1 MMQLCCSTV
10 LYMLL
15 LVCVLVNAH
24 EGKLCSCMLVVMYG
38 VVWMHFSKG
47 WSCVICAYI

>member
-1 MMQLCCSTV
+1 MMQLCFSTV

-38 VVWMHFSKG
+38 VVWVHFSKG